1 MRKEELLMHQIEIVG
16 SKRLFAIK
24 AFFFLSLISFAI
36 VMYLE
41 SKVMLD
47 IAYAL
52 VVLILFMKF
61 LKVKLYQ

>member
-1 MRKEELLMHQIEIVG
+1 MHQIEIVG

-24 AFFFLSLISFAI
+24 ALFFLSLISFAI